1 MAFTRFNYDECR
13 TKKILQE
20 STGPGRYM
28 LNTPGIGC
36 KPCYTSDPQARLQK
50 WGGNL
55 RYVPGSHQIDIDSD
69 LIGLTR
75 KLTHDCTNKGFPK
88 KGVVISEKVNLVSSK
103 FFNIDRYFRQY
114 GIIFL
119 LVLII
124 AFLFP
129 SGKMLQY
136 SYQLNDITQEPIIA
150 PITFAIQKSEEQLKI
165 EKNLELK
172 SVPFIFDRRDDV
184 VNLQIDKVKLRP

>member
-1 MAFTRFNYDECR
+1 M
-13 TKKILQE
+13 
-20 STGPGRYM
+20 
-28 LNTPGIGC
+28 
-36 KPCYTSDPQARLQK
+36 
-50 WGGNL
+50 
-55 RYVPGSHQIDIDSD
+55 
-69 LIGLTR
+69 
-75 KLTHDCTNKGFPK
+75 
-88 KGVVISEKVNLVSSK
+88 ISEKVNLVSSK

-129 SGKMLQY
+129 SGKILQY

-172 SVPFIFDRRDDV
+172 SVPFIFHRRDDV
-184 VNLQIDKVKLRP
+184 VNSQIDKVNNFFTIVKDIRIASRRLRESTRLVYERRYHKQYEKARSNILQL